1 MKKYSQIA
9 TISLGAVLLTACA
22 SKSRDHQAALRDSIA
37 KKDFMKAK
45 EIISHGEFLSE
56 ENNKLLLTMEKGR
69 TFFLAKDYF
78 QALNEFNKARDLSE
92 ELFTVS
98 ISKKASSGLVN
109 DNSDN
114 YYGESYEKS
123 MIRFYQSLTHHMLSL
138 AGEYEAHQISQK
150 DADGKVI
157 LKPIASKKL
166 SNQEIHFHATAAKNV
181 LLDWDSYLST
191 LKATTGGV
199 ATYKDDLLAK
209 MYGAYI
215 HQTAGS
221 SADMQIARD
230 LYKSAKTVLMR
241 NYNIYKSFNTKYE
254 DFRKKFSDL
263 PNLTPAQLEQSFIS
277 KTKSY
282 KELEGYIDNQ
292 ISSLESGKANN
303 VLFIIENGLI
313 QPKVAKK
320 FSIPLAQGNTGR
332 QLASVGND
340 IVGFS
345 QKVLSAAAGSVPS
358 IYFELP
364 EIPFA
369 PVQNSAKIV
378 LESLDGKKV
387 LEQPLFIVGPMDE
400 IANQA
405 LDEKITG
412 IRIKTGS
419 RVAAKHLA
427 AITAAYG
434 VYSQLKKNAP
444 EMVAFAAA
452 SASYAAA
459 NKLIASSEQA
469 DLRSWS
475 TLPQSFSLSSA
486 RMPAGEYKV
495 SLVENG
501 VITPLQNIQINA
513 KRARN
518 IVALQR

>member
-1 MKKYSQIA
+1 MKRFGQIA
-9 TISLGAVLLTACA
+9 TLSVGAMLLTACA
-22 SKSRDHQAALRDSIA
+22 SQSRNQQAALRDSIA
-37 KKDFMKAK
+37 KKDFAKAK
-45 EIISHGEFLSE
+45 QIVADAEFLNE
-56 ENNKLLLTMEKGR
+56 ENNRLLLTMEKGR
-69 TFFLAKDYF
+69 TFFLANDYY
-78 QALNEFNKARDLSE
+78 QALQEFNKARDISE

-98 ISKKASSGLVN
+98 VSKKATSGLVN

-123 MIRFYQSLTHHMLSL
+123 MIRFYQSLTHHKLSL
-138 AGEYEAHQISQK
+138 SGEYEAHQVPGK

-157 LKPIASKKL
+157 FKPVAAKKL
-166 SNQEIHFHATAAKNV
+166 SNQEIKFHATAAKNV

-191 LKATTGGV
+191 LKSTTGGV
-199 ATYKDDLLAK
+199 PTYKDDLLAK

-221 SADMQIARD
+221 AADMQIAKD

-241 NYNIYKSFNTKYE
+241 NYNIYKSFNSKYE

-263 PNLTPAQLEQSFIS
+263 PSLSPQELEQNFMS

-292 ISSLESGKANN
+292 IASLESGKANN

-313 QPKVAKK
+313 QPKVAKTYN
-320 FSIPLAQGNTGR
+320 FPLAQGNGGR

-340 IVGFS
+340 IIGFS
-345 QKVLSAAAGSVPS
+345 QKILQVAEGSVPS
-358 IYFELP
+358 IHFELP
-364 EIPFA
+364 EVPFA
-369 PVQNSAKIV
+369 PVQNTTKIV
-378 LESLDGKKV
+378 VETLDGKKV
-387 LEQPLFIVGPMDE
+387 LEQSLFVVGPMDE

-412 IRIKTGS
+412 IRIKTGA
-419 RVAAKHLA
+419 RVAAKHIA

-434 VYSQLKKNAP
+434 VYTQMKQKTP
-444 EMVAFAAA
+444 EMMAMAAA

-459 NKLIASSEQA
+459 NKLIAASEQA

-475 TLPQSFSLSSA
+475 TLPQSFSLSSV

-495 SLVENG
+495 TLVDG
-501 VITPLQNIQINA
+501 SVSIPLKNIQIND
-513 KRARN
+513 KQLRN